1 VSREHKREDEGRD
14 KGQRCARHTVRDT
27 EGGAHIISISWRIY
41 ALRATCRG
49 AREARAVREC
59 RALYYMGAC
68 AQNRS
73 CSGTSRASSLPSSA
87 SLDGRGAPPPRGC
100 SFAPAGSAWHI
111 CSTTHT
117 CVSRE
122 HKREDEGRGKAQRC
136 ARHECKRRSGRR
148 AASSTFVRHH
158 AYDASCAREA
168 AVRGCRAYMPMSWS
182 SDEPTATPA
191 AAAVEDLSAVWQVEV
206 SGKVQL
212 GPKALRVGWKRLL
225 RLMPAAWPM
234 ATSSNSAASSGGG
247 AQRLE
252 RNTRAPRAR
261 GMLDMI
267 EPPIRRLKTLER
279 QTRLLR

>member
-1 VSREHKREDEGRD
+1 M
-14 KGQRCARHTVRDT
+14 
-27 EGGAHIISISWRIY
+27 AHIRLS
-41 ALRATCRG
+41 ATRRG

-68 AQNRS
+68 AQGRS

-87 SLDGRGAPPPRGC
+87 SLDGRGAPPPRGGG
-100 SFAPAGSAWHI
+100 FAPAGSAWHI

-122 HKREDEGRGKAQRC
+122 HKREDEGRGKGQRC
-136 ARHECKRRSGRR
+136 ARHGYKRRSGRR
-148 AASSTFVRHH
+148 AASSTFVRLH
-158 AYDASCAREA
+158 AYASCAREA

-212 GPKALRVGWKRLL
+212 RPKALRVGWKRLL

-261 GMLDMI
+261 GMLDRI
-267 EPPIRRLKTLER
+267 EPPIRRPETDSKHSRVETYIVETA
-279 QTRLLR
+279 TRRLPFTAT